1 MDPVQIPVP
10 TNPIPAPVAPQAPAP
25 VAQEDFFD
33 KFLKWLVSTIGN
45 LINKSTTVA
54 SAAVTAVT
62 PTPAPGT
69 PQTFLGGIW
78 ETLGNVANTA
88 VNLTGNVANA
98 AVDLTGNVATSAV
111 DLTKTGVSS
120 VVQGAQNVVTPAST
134 PEQAANN
141 VQDFLTQNYQAAET
155 APVAPVT
162 PDTMPVSAPVIPT
175 TPVQ

>member
-1 MDPVQIPVP
+1 MDPVQIPTPTVP
-10 TNPIPAPVAPQAPAP
+10 TTAPVIPQIQATAVP
-25 VAQEDFFD
+25 QDDFFD
-33 KFLKWLVSTIGN
+33 KFLKGMVSTIGN

-62 PTPAPGT
+62 PTPTPGT

-78 ETLGNVANTA
+78 QTLGNVANTA

-120 VVQGAQNVVTPAST
+120 VVQGAQNIAAPVATPA
-134 PEQAANN
+134 EQAANN
-141 VQDFLTQNYQAAET
+141 VQDFLAQNYQTTAT
-155 APVAPVT
+155 APDVSATPAPVVPPT
-162 PDTMPVSAPVIPT
+162 PA
-175 TPVQ
+175 Q

>member
-33 KFLKWLVSTIGN
+33 KFLKWLVSMIGW
-45 LINKSTTVA
+45 LINKSTAAA
-54 SAAVTAVT
+54 SAAVTSVT

-78 ETLGNVANTA
+78 STLWNVANTA
-88 VNLTGNVANA
+88 VNLTGSVANT
-98 AVDLTGNVATSAV
+98 AVNLTGSVATGAV
-111 DLTKTGVSS
+111 NLTQAGVGS
-120 VVQGAQNVVTPAST
+120 VVQGAQNIVAPAAT

-141 VQDFLTQNYQAAET
+141 VQDFLTQNYQAT
-155 APVAPVT
+155 APVT
-162 PDTMPVSAPVIPT
+162 PVTPDATVVSAPVIPT